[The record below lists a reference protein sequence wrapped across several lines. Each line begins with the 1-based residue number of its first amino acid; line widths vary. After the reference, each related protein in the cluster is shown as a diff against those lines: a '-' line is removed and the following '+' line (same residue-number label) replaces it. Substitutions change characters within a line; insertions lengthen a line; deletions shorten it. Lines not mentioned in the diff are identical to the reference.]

1 MITESEE
8 EMATD
13 TAPPVPAGPPDPP
26 APAAAGSV
34 PAPAGDTGIMAALMA
49 AVEPA
54 RPVTAPGAGARPEGD
69 DPAAK
74 ADPDGAVDRSS
85 PGYTSAVK
93 APEDLVGA
101 DSDAAGARH
110 KEGVIKTLLR
120 AGATRW
126 AKGGGA
132 ANKRLDVAKA
142 QAAAHQVKETRTT
155 TVMKSSG
162 IPNRSSSGGTG
173 GGGQG
178 STGKNTGGSG
188 RSSGG
193 NGSVGAGRGGSGAGP
208 GGAGR
213 GSVGSNGDNGS
224 GGRGSS
230 GSNNGGESGKG
241 RGSGGNSG
249 GNSGGASSKNSG
261 AQKTDESTGKGK
273 GGGSARNSGT
283 SGKDGGNGKPGGNG
297 KAGASG
303 TGGGSGSSGSSGG
316 RSPDSKTKDGKDL
329 GSKDGAGKGPKADLE
344 KRGGGSPGSGSA
356 GSGGKSGSGGGTGKP
371 GASGKD
377 GKSGVAGGSAAGTG
391 SRTPL
396 QRSRETGHGDG
407 SAVRN
412 VVDHVQ
418 AYAKGA
424 KDGYQDK
431 REENGKEHAR
441 LDKAHDQHRTKQQD
455 PKKDDPQ
462 QQGTKVA
469 GPDGQTL
476 VIAPPDEKDD
486 GMSTDVKPL
495 LVKEI
500 DPNTLTLGTDG
511 AAGAVSRKELRNF
524 KQYERKLEAKENH
537 LVKVADACKSLEAAA
552 EDESRDCQQFA
563 EQAKAV
569 KGGEKLAA
577 KLSRLADSAKAQAA
591 EAAELRKRAQR
602 AAEMCRVVLTNI
614 GTRYA
619 PLYKAVVDSDETKP
633 AELRFYD
640 DKGSYAAAA

>member
-1 MITESEE
+1 
-8 EMATD
+8 MATD

-26 APAAAGSV
+26 AASTA

-93 APEDLVGA
+93 APEGLVGA

-162 IPNRSSSGGTG
+162 IPTRSSSGGTG

-188 RSSGG
+188 RNSGG
-193 NGSVGAGRGGSGAGP
+193 NGSVGAGRGGSGAGS

-213 GSVGSNGDNGS
+213 GSAGSNGGNGS

-230 GSNNGGESGKG
+230 GSNGGGESGKG
-241 RGSGGNSG
+241 RGCGGNPGGNSG
-249 GNSGGASSKNSG
+249 SSSPKNSG
-261 AQKTDESTGKGK
+261 AQKPDGSAGKGK
-273 GGGSARNSGT
+273 GGGSAGNSRV
-283 SGKDGGNGKPGGNG
+283 SGKDGGNGKSGGNG
-297 KAGASG
+297 KVGASG
-303 TGGGSGSSGSSGG
+303 NGGGSGSGGSSGG
-316 RSPDSKTKDGKDL
+316 RSPDSKNKDGK
-329 GSKDGAGKGPKADLE
+329 GQSPKADLE
-344 KRGGGSPGSGSA
+344 KRGGSSPGSGSA
-356 GSGGKSGSGGGTGKP
+356 GSGGKSGSSGGTGKS
-371 GASGKD
+371 GTSGKD
-377 GKSGVAGGSAAGTG
+377 GKSGPAGGGSAGGSPTG
-391 SRTPL
+391 SDRTPL

-441 LDKAHDQHRTKQQD
+441 LDKAHDQHRAKQQD
-455 PKKDDPQ
+455 AKKDDPQ

-500 DPNTLTLGTDG
+500 DPNTLTLGTEG
-511 AAGAVSRKELRNF
+511 AAGSVSRKELRNF

-537 LVKVADACKSLEAAA
+537 LVKVADACKLLEAAA
-552 EDESRDCQQFA
+552 EDESRDCQQLA
-563 EQAKAV
+563 DQAKAV

-577 KLSRLADSAKAQAA
+577 KLSRLADSAKAQAT

-633 AELRFYD
+633 AELRFYS